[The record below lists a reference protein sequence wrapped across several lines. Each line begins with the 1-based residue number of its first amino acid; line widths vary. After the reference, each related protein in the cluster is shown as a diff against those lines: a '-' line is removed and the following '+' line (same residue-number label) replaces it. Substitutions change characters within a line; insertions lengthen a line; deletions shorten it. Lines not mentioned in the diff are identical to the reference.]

1 MYGDADKQA
10 ASIINQNSEN
20 TLASAPR
27 IAVYISDLD
36 LARDRLGDSTY
47 VGKLHIREREID
59 STDPDNPFYTG
70 AQGNQFTV
78 ERLMPTPFNLSLKVD
93 IWSTSTDQKL
103 QILEQ
108 ILTLFN
114 PSLEIQTTDNYI
126 DWTSLSVVE
135 LGDVIFSSRTVPLG
149 TSTAIDIATLALTTP
164 IWLSPPAKVKK
175 LGIITN
181 IVANIYQNKSDPV
194 LDYINGLGTDYS
206 SGQVDPSD
214 FIFAT
219 KITIGNF
226 DIFVMDVSGQNL
238 SRVTSAKKANG
249 KAADNEDPHF
259 SPDGRFIVYTSN
271 RTGKNQIYFS
281 TVDGSEERQVTQDS
295 HNYYRPKWSTFLD

>member
-1 MYGDADKQA
+1 MQHFYDGQIRRYIAQAVRLLSNFVVKYGDGTLVRVPVMYGDADKQA

-20 TLASAPR
+20 TIASAPR

-59 STDPDNPFYTG
+59 RTDPDNPFYTG

-114 PSLEIQTTDNYI
+114 PSLEIQTTDNGIPAQTVTKNIPIRVIY
-126 DWTSLSVVE
+126 
-135 LGDVIFSSRTVPLG
+135 DVN
-149 TSTAIDIATLALTTP
+149 LA
-164 IWLSPPAKVKK
+164 
-175 LGIITN
+175 G
-181 IVANIYQNKSDPV
+181 
-194 LDYINGLGTDYS
+194 INGMDITDM
-206 SGQVDPSD
+206 
-214 FIFAT
+214 A
-219 KITIGNF
+219 
-226 DIFVMDVSGQNL
+226 
-238 SRVTSAKKANG
+238 
-249 KAADNEDPHF
+249 
-259 SPDGRFIVYTSN
+259 
-271 RTGKNQIYFS
+271 
-281 TVDGSEERQVTQDS
+281 
-295 HNYYRPKWSTFLD
+295 